1 MQRLRH
7 PIKLGLSALVFAAL
21 AACGSSSSTPPTT
34 PGPGTGS
41 ASPVEAVYQSSEIP
55 EAQRTCE
62 KDADCVVITTNCC
75 ACSSGGEGAVVAVAH
90 AEALKKACPADQMCP
105 MMMSEH
111 ATCKEDLAPGCVQG
125 LCAMRKK

>member
-1 MQRLRH
+1 MMW
-7 PIKLGLSALVFAAL
+7 FAAVVFSVL
-21 AACGSSSSTPPTT
+21 AACGSSSSSTPAPT

-41 ASPVEAVYQSSEIP
+41 ATPVEAVYQSSEIP
-55 EAQRTCE
+55 EAQRRCE

-75 ACSSGGEGAVVAVAH
+75 ACSAGGEGAVVAAAH

-105 MMMSEH
+105 MMISEH